1 MKAPTNADAR
11 TLYETTFVV
20 LDLETSG
27 GQPSTT
33 VGITEIGAVKVQGG
47 AVIEEF
53 RTFINPG
60 HLLPEFITSLTGISD
75 SMLAEAPTIHE
86 VFPDFL
92 HFLGDPLTTVLVA
105 HNSPF
110 DMGFLKSAA
119 ITTENDWPEFLVI
132 DTVRLARQMLSYEE
146 VPNCKLGTLAQF
158 FNTTVEP
165 NHRALDDARATVDV
179 LHGLFDRLGSHG
191 VTTVKETMKFKRQ
204 KSVGTKRP
212 ID

>member
-75 SMLAEAPTIHE
+75 SMLIDAPSINE

-119 ITTENDWPEFLVI
+119 LATKNDWPDYLVI
-132 DTVRLARQMLSYEE
+132 DTVRLARQVLSYEE

-158 FNTTVEP
+158 FNTTVTP

-191 VTTVKETMKFKRQ
+191 VTTLAQTIKFKRP
-204 KSVGTKRP
+204 KSVGTKPP

>member
-53 RTFINPG
+53 RTFIDPG

-75 SMLAEAPTIHE
+75 SMLIDAPSIHE

-119 ITTENDWPEFLVI
+119 LATKNDWPDYLVI
-132 DTVRLARQMLSYEE
+132 DTVRLARQVLSYEE

-158 FNTTVEP
+158 FNTTVTP

-191 VTTVKETMKFKRQ
+191 ITTLAQTIKFKRP
-204 KSVGTKRP
+204 KSVGTKPP

>member
-1 MKAPTNADAR
+1 MSNGISVESK
-11 TLYETTFVV
+11 TLFETTFVV

-47 AVIEEF
+47 EVIEEF

-60 HLLPEFITSLTGISD
+60 HLLPEFITSLTGIND
-75 SMLAEAPTIHE
+75 SMLAEAPSIHE

-132 DTVRLARQMLSYEE
+132 DTVRLARQVLSYEE

-191 VTTVKETMKFKRQ
+191 VTTVKETMKFKRP
-204 KSVGTKRP
+204 KSAGTKRP

>member
-1 MKAPTNADAR
+1 MKATTNADTR

-75 SMLAEAPTIHE
+75 AMLSDAPSIHKI
-86 VFPDFL
+86 FPDFL
-92 HFLGDPLTTVLVA
+92 MFLGDPLKTVLVA

-119 ITTENDWPEFLVI
+119 IATNNDWPDFLVI
-132 DTVRLARQMLSYEE
+132 DTVRLARQVLSYDD
-146 VPNCKLGTLAQF
+146 VANCKLGTLAQF
-158 FNTTVEP
+158 FNTNVTP

-191 VTTVKETMKFKRQ
+191 VNTLAQTMKFKRP
-204 KSVGTKRP
+204 KSVGTKPP